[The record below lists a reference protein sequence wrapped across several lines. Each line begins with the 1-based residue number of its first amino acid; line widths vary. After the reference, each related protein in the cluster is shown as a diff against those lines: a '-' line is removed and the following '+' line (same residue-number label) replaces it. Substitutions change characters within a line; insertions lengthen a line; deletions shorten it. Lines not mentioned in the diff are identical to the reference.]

1 MNAQSPEGLLQR
13 VVKLPKQ
20 ILKPGRGGEGIR
32 IDNNS
37 LFVGG
42 QSASNWFLKF
52 VQVRMESMLKE
63 DEMRDI
69 YFHLQVSI
77 SRRKNVM
84 SYYDVIPF
92 ISGGQI
98 PLHAHEHRGGEV

>member
-13 VVKLPKQ
+13 VVKLLKQ

-37 LFVGG
+37 LFWGG

-84 SYYDVIPF
+84 SFYDAYSIYFRRTNSAPC
-92 ISGGQI
+92 S
-98 PLHAHEHRGGEV
+98 